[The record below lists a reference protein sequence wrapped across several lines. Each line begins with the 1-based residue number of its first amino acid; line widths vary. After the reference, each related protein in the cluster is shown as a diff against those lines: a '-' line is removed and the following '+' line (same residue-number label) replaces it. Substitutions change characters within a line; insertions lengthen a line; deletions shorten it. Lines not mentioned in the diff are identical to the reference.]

1 MSLNLGTNFHFCYI
15 TLQVLPLLTLNQYF
29 STFVCRDLQ
38 RTVDGRIL
46 KTRVLADLG
55 LFTEAFIVLQRL
67 LHGER
72 LPHTGDSSFRQVES
86 KISSFKFNTSKPIT
100 EPANLKVSILTIVCD
115 WNFWGIF
122 FFCIFSLT
130 VVLIRSDIR
139 IKKNHGVSFN
149 SRAKRPSYFIRF
161 IKNLHGNKWL
171 KLFHSF

>member
-1 MSLNLGTNFHFCYI
+1 MSDCNSQPYCRQTRKMNHLNKFSFK
-15 TLQVLPLLTLNQYF
+15 QVLPLLTLNQYF

-86 KISSFKFNTSKPIT
+86 KIASFKFDTSKPIT
-100 EPANLKVSILTIVCD
+100 EPVNLKVGGTLQVYHSFTKYAY
-115 WNFWGIF
+115 
-122 FFCIFSLT
+122 SLT
-130 VVLIRSDIR
+130 LCM
-139 IKKNHGVSFN
+139 
-149 SRAKRPSYFIRF
+149 
-161 IKNLHGNKWL
+161 LGN
-171 KLFHSF
+171 

>member
-1 MSLNLGTNFHFCYI
+1 M
-15 TLQVLPLLTLNQYF
+15 LPLLTLNQFF

-86 KISSFKFNTSKPIT
+86 KISPFKFDTSKPIT
-100 EPANLKVSILTIVCD
+100 EPANLKVCHV
-115 WNFWGIF
+115 F
-122 FFCIFSLT
+122 
-130 VVLIRSDIR
+130 
-139 IKKNHGVSFN
+139 
-149 SRAKRPSYFIRF
+149 
-161 IKNLHGNKWL
+161 
-171 KLFHSF
+171 

>member
-1 MSLNLGTNFHFCYI
+1 MLSKPGILSGFLNLFNKFKYEHIYNILYI
-15 TLQVLPLLTLNQYF
+15 QVLPLLTLNQYF

-86 KISSFKFNTSKPIT
+86 KIASFKFDTSKPIT
-100 EPANLKVSILTIVCD
+100 EPVNLKVGGTFLAYHSFTKYTNFEFTIVSQ
-115 WNFWGIF
+115 NIP
-122 FFCIFSLT
+122 T
-130 VVLIRSDIR
+130 
-139 IKKNHGVSFN
+139 
-149 SRAKRPSYFIRF
+149 
-161 IKNLHGNKWL
+161 
-171 KLFHSF
+171 

>member
-1 MSLNLGTNFHFCYI
+1 MNKVINFYI
-15 TLQVLPLLTLNQYF
+15 CHITFQVLPLLTLNQFF

-86 KISSFKFNTSKPIT
+86 KISPFKFDTSKPIT
-100 EPANLKVSILTIVCD
+100 EPANLKVCHV
-115 WNFWGIF
+115 FVF
-122 FFCIFSLT
+122 Q
-130 VVLIRSDIR
+130 
-139 IKKNHGVSFN
+139 KKKEEKQ
-149 SRAKRPSYFIRF
+149 R
-161 IKNLHGNKWL
+161 
-171 KLFHSF
+171 